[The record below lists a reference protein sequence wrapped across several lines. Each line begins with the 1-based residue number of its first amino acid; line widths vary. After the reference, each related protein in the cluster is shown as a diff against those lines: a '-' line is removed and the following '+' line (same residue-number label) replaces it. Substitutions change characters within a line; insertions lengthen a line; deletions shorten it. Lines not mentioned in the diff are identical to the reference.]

1 MKRKMA
7 ILLLV
12 TGLLAGVGAVSSPA
26 LTSGASTPQ
35 SGPTS
40 TVVSTPQGNV
50 LIKPSSGVTVSWL
63 PTTQPVPATPGQ
75 TTTGQFWVTNQLPES
90 IPITISPATAVPR
103 NNGGL
108 DILPGQDRSFSS
120 VTYSPTQFVAPAGRT
135 IPVTVTVTLPPS
147 FGPGV
152 YIVPALVQPH
162 PSGNG
167 NIRLETTISAI
178 VTFIVPG
185 GGSPRVVPRFVTP
198 TRGVVPQTF
207 HVPGLPLLQIG
218 TSGSQ
223 SLRVTNVS
231 RFSFYAITE
240 VFSTQSPGGT
250 AVLLGH
256 VPQVQTDLRGSQELY
271 FGSLHR
277 DTPVQW
283 SPQPIGI
290 GVAHLLANVGT
301 NHNGKYVVTTTTAS
315 VLVISPLWL
324 LVFPVVLA
332 ALTLWLRRR
341 NRRATRAP
349 ADDRRIRTTRGRLAQ
364 SAFALLLVLIVAALC
379 FVCSPVIVAVGGV
392 LVVAVEAGEL
402 WTGRAM
408 ERRVWATRHV
418 RLLWPLLALLG
429 AGVVVLIVST
439 LGTVAPSVATSLFA
453 IGGLWV
459 LMASFVTWWNEERPA
474 PEGGSAGRSDQPD
487 GSAAEEL
494 QPTSAP

>member
-1 MKRKMA
+1 MNRKMA

-12 TGLLAGVGAVSSPA
+12 MGLLAGVGAVASPA
-26 LTSGASTPQ
+26 LASGASTPQ

-40 TVVSTPQGNV
+40 TVVSTPQGKV

-63 PTTQPVPATPGQ
+63 PTTQPVTATPGQ
-75 TTTGQFWVTNQLPES
+75 TTTGQFWVTNQLPVS
-90 IPITISPATAVPR
+90 IPITISPATAVPQ

-108 DILPGQDRSFSS
+108 EIQPGVDQSFTS
-120 VTYSPTQFVAPAGRT
+120 VTYSPNQFVAPAERT
-135 IPVTVTVTLPPS
+135 TAVAVTVTLPPS
-147 FGPGV
+147 FSPGV

-167 NIRLETTISAI
+167 NLHLQTTISAI
-178 VTFIVPG
+178 VTFVVPG
-185 GGSPRVVPRFVTP
+185 GGSPRVLPRFVTP
-198 TRGVVPQTF
+198 TGGGVPQTF
-207 HVPGLPLLQIG
+207 HVPGLPLLQLG

-231 RFSFYAITE
+231 RFSFYVNTE

-256 VPQVQTDLRGSQELY
+256 VPQIQTDLRGGQELY
-271 FGSLHR
+271 FGGLHR

-301 NHNGKYVVTTTTAS
+301 NHNGKYLITATTAN

-324 LVFPVVLA
+324 LVFPAVLA

-341 NRRATRAP
+341 NRRAARTP
-349 ADDRRIRTTRGRLAQ
+349 AADRRIRTPWGRLAQ
-364 SAFALLLVLIVAALC
+364 LVFALLLVLIVAALC
-379 FVCSPVIVAVGGV
+379 FVCSPIIVVVGGALVLAVGF
-392 LVVAVEAGEL
+392 AEL

-408 ERRVWATRHV
+408 ERPAWASRHV
-418 RLLWPLLALLG
+418 RLLWPLFALIG
-429 AGVVVLIVST
+429 VGVVLLIIAT
-439 LGTVAPSVATSLFA
+439 LGTVAPSVAISLFA
-453 IGGLWV
+453 ISGIWV
-459 LMASFVTWWNEERPA
+459 LMASLVTWWNEERPA
-474 PEGGSAGRSDQPD
+474 PQRTSAPSDQPG

-494 QPTSAP
+494 EPISAP